1 MNELTLDE
9 ISLLEEMK
17 SNCLKKGQYIDD
29 KAKDKF
35 KMLCHLEDFSIA
47 YYELLEEKGKEI
59 ERLKEELKYTV
70 PVVEYNKTI
79 TKHIKEKEQLHSIIK
94 EVREW
99 AKKCSCQFTND
110 DEELVVSEISF
121 NIQARPC
128 DLFKI
133 LDKVDKEKQ

>member
-1 MNELTLDE
+1 MKELTLDE

-47 YYELLEEKGKEI
+47 YYELLD
-59 ERLKEELKYTV
+59 V
-70 PVVEYNKTI
+70 
-79 TKHIKEKEQLHSIIK
+79 IK

-110 DEELVVSEISF
+110 DGELVVSEISF

-133 LDKVDKEKQ
+133 LDKVSNNE